1 MLTNHFYSLSKPV
14 SPMVRSAAKV
24 VISLF
29 MPKKERLFLYESHK
43 PDNEIGNCPYLYG
56 AK

>member
-1 MLTNHFYSLSKPV
+1 MLTNHFYPLSKPV